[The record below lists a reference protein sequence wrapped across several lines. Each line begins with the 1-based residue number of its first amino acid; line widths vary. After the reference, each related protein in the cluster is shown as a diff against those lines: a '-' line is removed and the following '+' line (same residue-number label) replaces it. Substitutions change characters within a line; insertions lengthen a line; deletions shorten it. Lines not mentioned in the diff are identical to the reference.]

1 MTADEIRKIW
11 PHTADELGHKV
22 MSLQLEREKVAQLAE
37 LNQQLREIV
46 TEVKKKSVFGT
57 IFG

>member
-1 MTADEIRKIW
+1 MTADEIRSYKPTGIC
-11 PHTADELGHKV
+11 ADAFV
-22 MSLQLEREKVAQLAE
+22 QFQMQREIAAQLAE